1 MGAQPQPVSP
11 PLSRGSEIEYKAFSR
26 AFGGGRAAVLSLI
39 ATCYYGTPG
48 YTIFFQPEA
57 GKNRFELLQTAP
69 TGIEPQLVTYYVGSW
84 TGGQPLADPPSHV
97 EITDAGG
104 THRVKV
110 EPWR

>member
-26 AFGGGRAAVLSLI
+26 TFGGGRAAVLSLI

-57 GKNRFELLQTAP
+57 GKNRFELLQTTP

>member
-1 MGAQPQPVSP
+1 MGAQPVPVPP
-11 PLSRGSEIEYKAFSR
+11 PLSRGSDIEYKAFAR
-26 AFGGGRAAVLSLI
+26 AFGGGGAAVLSLI

-48 YTIFFQPEA
+48 YTIFFQGGA
-57 GKNRFELLQTAP
+57 GLHEFELLETTP
-69 TGIEPQLVTYYVGSW
+69 KGIEPQLVTYYVGSW
-84 TGGQPLADPPSHV
+84 TNGQPLASPPTHV